1 MEQQTISIAKAA
13 ITIILIL
20 GTSFLAAANPIAR
33 CYDALKCSLCYSALH
48 MLKVT
53 RILFA
58 SIQKLGMNSP
68 MQNGNSCGGF
78 YNGSFMQEVS
88 TLELKHTSWIRL
100 KPYEPWADGMWPAR
114 KPDAPE
120 VPEAPRV
127 TDRRTRMVRRGGS

>member
-1 MEQQTISIAKAA
+1 
-13 ITIILIL
+13 
-20 GTSFLAAANPIAR
+20 
-33 CYDALKCSLCYSALH
+33 

-58 SIQKLGMNSP
+58 SIQKLDM
-68 MQNGNSCGGF
+68 
-78 YNGSFMQEVS
+78 
-88 TLELKHTSWIRL
+88 L